1 MSFSEIIT
9 HQIKKF
15 LCGDGRFLGILRLT
29 IFVVIP
35 SLFFILVS
43 WWSIFGAISNVF
55 RQVILIYFFALI
67 SAFAASVAYIKDI
80 YEEETDRIPFR
91 HFVACFFG
99 LFIPK
104 IKISNRIQD
113 SAWKEMVEKI
123 GGPAILN
130 IEAGY
135 AVLTETLTSPAHIYG
150 QGSRHFIS
158 HQERVYEIIDLHE
171 QEGSIP
177 KVTAW
182 TKDGIEVTAAN
193 VKFNYRLWDSQW
205 ERYRSD
211 QAKVKNPFPFSKE
224 AIHNYVYNRFVSVD
238 EHGKQKSFSW
248 PSVVSGRIQGIIRD
262 YITERRLDDVI
273 ASREY
278 EQKNNPREEIRD
290 IAYQP
295 RFEASLRTIGTT
307 LRWWDPGE
315 FRSLGDIESQF
326 LSNWSVDFKSN
337 VRLNQAY
344 GEAQKQAYEELGRA
358 EAEAE
363 LLMSI
368 IHALDGIKFASDKT
382 QTLQNLILM
391 RTAQVIKALNTPAE
405 EKKSS
410 ESVNKKQEPNGKEA
424 K

>member
-1 MSFSEIIT
+1 MFLSELIT
-9 HQIKKF
+9 RQIKRF
-15 LCGDGRFLGILRLT
+15 LGGDGRFLGLLRLT
-29 IFVVIP
+29 VLVLIP
-35 SLFFILVS
+35 FLFFLFESS
-43 WWSIFGAISNVF
+43 WAFLGALSNLF

-80 YEEETDRIPFR
+80 YDEETDRIPFR

-99 LFIPK
+99 LLIPK
-104 IKISNRIQD
+104 LKVSNKIQD

-135 AVLTETLTSPAHIYG
+135 AVLTETLTSPAHVYG

-158 HQERVYEIIDLHE
+158 RQERVYEIVDLHE

-177 KVTAW
+177 NVTS
-182 TKDGIEVTAAN
+182 TTRDGIEVTAAN
-193 VKFNYRLWDSQW
+193 LKFNYRLWDSQW
-205 ERYRSD
+205 ERHRND
-211 QAKVKNPFPFSKE
+211 QARATNPYPFSKE
-224 AIHNYVYNRFVSVD
+224 AIHNYVYNRSVQVD
-238 EHGKQKSFSW
+238 EHGRQKPFSW
-248 PSVVSGRIQGIIRD
+248 SSVVGGRVQGIIRD
-262 YITERRLDDVI
+262 YITEHRLDDVI
-273 ASREY
+273 ASREH
-278 EQKNNPREEIRD
+278 EKEKNPREDLRNS
-290 IAYQP
+290 AYQP
-295 RFEASLRTIGTT
+295 SFISSLRTTGTI

-315 FRSLGDIESQF
+315 FKSLNDIESQF

-344 GEAQKQAYEELGRA
+344 GDAQKQAYEELGRA

-382 QTLQNLILM
+382 QTLHNLILM
-391 RTAQVIKALNTPAE
+391 RTAQVIRALNTPAE

-410 ESVNKKQEPNGKEA
+410 EVVNEKQEHNEKEA
-424 K
+424 R